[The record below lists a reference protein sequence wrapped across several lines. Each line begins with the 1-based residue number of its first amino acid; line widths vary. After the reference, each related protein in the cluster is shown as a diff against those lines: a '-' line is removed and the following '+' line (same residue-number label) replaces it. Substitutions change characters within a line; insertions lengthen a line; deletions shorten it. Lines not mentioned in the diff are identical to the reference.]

1 MTAEFIFFGIIVF
14 LIWYYFFYE
23 KPTEI
28 DNIVSSLKTDLSKL
42 RIELSQL
49 GENNQTFVSRNIEGF
64 INSASMPDTDDIKQ
78 FYKRATDFSN
88 NIAIAENKIN
98 DMTEQFNKKNFD
110 IAASDANKILEAN
123 KKRVDIANL
132 TQTIQQSY
140 IENTTALNKL
150 MTDYKAFV
158 NTNTIK
164 LKEMASISIPNYL
177 LRNLYVKN
185 FQPVRDGLYEIHY
198 KIREFLKKNGIDIDP
213 IPADLLQMKTI

>member
-1 MTAEFIFFGIIVF
+1 MTAEFIFFGIIIF

-28 DNIVSSLKTDLSKL
+28 DNIVSSLNTDLSKL
-42 RIELSQL
+42 SVELAQL
-49 GENNQTFVSRNIEGF
+49 GENNQTFVGRNIEGF
-64 INSASMPDTDDIKQ
+64 ITSASMPDTDDIKQ

-140 IENTTALNKL
+140 IENTNALNKL

-164 LKEMASISIPNYL
+164 LKELASISIPNYL

-198 KIREFLKKNGIDIDP
+198 KIREFLKKNGIDIYP

>member
-1 MTAEFIFFGIIVF
+1 MTVEFIFFGIIFF

-28 DNIVSSLKTDLSKL
+28 DNIVSSLNTDLNNLKV
-42 RIELSQL
+42 ELTQL
-49 GENNQTFVSRNIEGF
+49 GENNQSFVGRNIEGF
-64 INSASMPDTDDIKQ
+64 ITSASMPDTDDIKQ
-78 FYKRATDFSN
+78 FYKRAIDFSN

-98 DMTEQFNKKNFD
+98 AMTEDFNKKQFS
-110 IAASDANKILEAN
+110 IASLDASKILEAN

-150 MTDYKAFV
+150 MTDYKTFV
-158 NTNTIK
+158 NTNANK

-185 FQPVRDGLYEIHY
+185 FQPVRDGLYEIHT
-198 KIREFLKKNGIDIDP
+198 KTREFLKKNGIDIDP
-213 IPADLLQMKTI
+213 LPADLLKMKTI

>member
-1 MTAEFIFFGIIVF
+1 MTVEIIFFGIIVF

-28 DNIVSSLKTDLSKL
+28 DNIVSSLNTDLSKL
-42 RIELSQL
+42 SVELAQL
-49 GENNQTFVSRNIEGF
+49 GENNQTFVGRNIEGF
-64 INSASMPDTDDIKQ
+64 ITSASMPDTDDIKQ

-150 MTDYKAFV
+150 MTDYKTFV

-185 FQPVRDGLYEIHY
+185 FQPVRDGLSEIHY

-213 IPADLLQMKTI
+213 IHADLLKMKTI

>member
-1 MTAEFIFFGIIVF
+1 
-14 LIWYYFFYE
+14 LNY
-23 KPTEI
+23 
-28 DNIVSSLKTDLSKL
+28 LKV
-42 RIELSQL
+42 ELAQL

-64 INSASMPDTDDIKQ
+64 ITSASMPDTDDIKR
-78 FYKRATDFSN
+78 FYKHAIDFSN

-98 DMTEQFNKKNFD
+98 TMTEDFNKKQFH
-110 IAASDANKILEAN
+110 IASMDASKILEAN
-123 KKRVDIANL
+123 KKRIDIANL

-150 MTDYKAFV
+150 MTDYKMFV
-158 NTNTIK
+158 NTNANK

-185 FQPVRDGLYEIHY
+185 FQPVRDGLYEIHT
-198 KIREFLKKNGIDIDP
+198 KIREFLKNSGIYIGP